1 MLTEV
6 DVCLEIEK
14 LKERRRQEIN
24 INSLAI
30 RRRLMLKVSDTVKK
44 ADKNQATIR
53 IKVIRLKVT
62 ILRYLNR
69 RIKAR
74 CLSRATTEIV
84 QKDTRPRKEEN
95 KL

>member
-14 LKERRRQEIN
+14 LKASRRQEIN

-30 RRRLMLKVSDTVKK
+30 RQRLMLKVSDTVKK

-53 IKVIRLKVT
+53 IKVIRLTVT
-62 ILRYLNR
+62 ILRYPNR

-74 CLSRATTEIV
+74 CLSRAITEIV

>member
-1 MLTEV
+1 MTLHSEFVLTEV

-14 LKERRRQEIN
+14 LKASRRQEIN

-30 RRRLMLKVSDTVKK
+30 RRRLMLKVSDTVKT

-53 IKVIRLKVT
+53 IKVIRLTVT
-62 ILRYLNR
+62 ILRYLN
-69 RIKAR
+69 
-74 CLSRATTEIV
+74 LSRATTEIV